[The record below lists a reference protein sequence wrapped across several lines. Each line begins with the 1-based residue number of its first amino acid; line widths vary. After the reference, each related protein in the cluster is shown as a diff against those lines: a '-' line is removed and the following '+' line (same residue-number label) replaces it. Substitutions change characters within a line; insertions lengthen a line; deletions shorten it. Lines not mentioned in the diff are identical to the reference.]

1 MDPIDEYMERFDGEK
16 REWLHTFVGY
26 MRKTHPEIP
35 GGISYQMPMF
45 KFNGMYVAFS
55 AASDHFTFH
64 TLDFDMIEE
73 LKSLL
78 PKAKFG
84 KGSAKVPYHDR
95 TAVAILFSS
104 IEKVIGRN
112 R

>member
-16 REWLHTFVGY
+16 REWLQTFVGY
-26 MRKTHPEIP
+26 MRKNHPEIP
-35 GGISYQMPMF
+35 GRISYQMPMF
-45 KFNGMYVAFS
+45 KFNGTYVAFS
-55 AASDHFTFH
+55 AAIDHFTFH
-64 TLDFDMIEE
+64 TLDFEIIQE

-84 KGSAKVPYHDR
+84 KGSAKVPYYDKA
-95 TAVAILFSS
+95 AVDILFSS

>member
-26 MRKTHPEIP
+26 MRKHHPEIP
-35 GGISYQMPMF
+35 GRISYQMPMF
-45 KFNGMYVAFS
+45 KFDGMYVAFS

-84 KGSAKVPYHDR
+84 KGSAKVPYDDR
-95 TAVAILFSS
+95 TAVVILFSA

>member
-1 MDPIDEYMERFDGEK
+1 MDPINEYMEKFDGEK
-16 REWLHTFVGY
+16 REWLQNFVGY
-26 MRKTHPEIP
+26 MRENHPDIP
-35 GGISYQMPMF
+35 GRISYQMPMF

-73 LKSLL
+73 LKGLL

-84 KGSAKVPYHDR
+84 KGSAKVPYNDK
-95 TAVAILFSS
+95 ASVEILISA
-104 IEKVIGRN
+104 IEKLIARYG
-112 R
+112 